1 MLFQMNVVVDSV
13 RSFLTQLGTYLPR
26 LLGAILVLIVGWL
39 VAKWIRTGVMKLLG
53 ALHFDEISQRSGID
67 QVLQQGGLQ
76 STLATILAGLIY
88 WTIILVTLLAAVNSL
103 GLTIASDM
111 LSRVVLYLPNVVVAV
126 IILILGALFGR
137 LIQGIVRTY
146 LSNAQVG
153 GAAMI
158 SNIAYYAILVFAAAI
173 TLEQLGIGRALVV
186 STFQIAFGALCLALA
201 IAFGLGGRDWAS
213 GVINRTF
220 NKSQQPR

>member
-1 MLFQMNVVVDSV
+1 MLLQINVVVDSV

-39 VAKWIRTGVMKLLG
+39 VAKWIRTGVTRLLG
-53 ALHFDEISQRSGID
+53 ALHFDEISKKSGID

-76 STLATILAGLIY
+76 STLAAILAGLIY

-103 GLTIASDM
+103 GLTVASDM

-146 LSNAQVG
+146 LSNAQVS

-158 SNIAYYAILVFAAAI
+158 SNVAYYAILVFAAAV
-173 TLEQLGIGRALVV
+173 TLEQLGIGQALVV

-201 IAFGLGGRDWAS
+201 IAFGLGGRDWAA
-213 GVINRTF
+213 RTIDRAF
-220 NKSQQPR
+220 NQPQKR